1 MIRIELLFFDGCPS
15 WQQAWIELGQVLAE
29 TGLDASVELRNV
41 RAMDDRHKVGFAGSP
56 TIRIDGIDL
65 AGYDGPAVM
74 ACRRYEDNAGRG
86 WPSTELVRTR
96 LLEASSKAVPGA
108 ERPGA

>member
-15 WQQAWIELGQVLAE
+15 WRQAWTDLGLVLSE
-29 TGLDASVELRNV
+29 TGLAAKVELRNV
-41 RAMDDRHKVGFAGSP
+41 GTMDDRDKVGFAGSP
-56 TIRIDGIDL
+56 TIRIDGTDL
-65 AGYDGPAVM
+65 AGYDGPAVT

-96 LLEASSKAVPGA
+96 LLEAADPDRRRRADGA
-108 ERPGA
+108 